1 MAYLTPVN
9 GEAHPGFALDVHN
22 GPVAASTSTS
32 GATATVQPAGPKL
45 DFVRFVA
52 NNSMAT
58 QSGVQEYVANVIQAL
73 QQTCTVAM
81 YQVDTTALSIAYYPT
96 GAFANAATALS
107 AANITFT
114 GYQLDSATANGF
126 KLSA

>member
-1 MAYLTPVN
+1 MAYITPVN
-9 GEAHPGFALDVHN
+9 GDAQPVFALDVQN
-22 GPVAASTSTS
+22 GPVAASTSTT

-96 GAFANAATALS
+96 GAFANAATALA